1 MDQVNPDKGRTAMV
15 IMGQELKPSDTIM
28 MSEAML
34 EEIMDKK
41 QHSCFLDAGQMAA
54 LSDFAKMIQGNE
66 DGVRALVNAAKMIPV
81 IQKTVVGTLVI
92 GALSGLGGL
101 ILLGAKA
108 WAERGGR

>member
-1 MDQVNPDKGRTAMV
+1 MV

-81 IQKTVVGTLVI
+81 IQKTVVGAVVI
-92 GALSGLGGL
+92 GTLSFVGG
-101 ILLGAKA
+101 IIIYGVRS
-108 WAERGGR
+108 WVERGGR